1 MVFFFLHTD
10 GTAVIENKNV
20 LISQNE
26 EFDSTVRQLSRDR
39 VSVLKKD
46 TCDFRFVRT
55 LGKGR
60 SCHLEQKG
68 CLKRDLIV
76 TQ

>member
-1 MVFFFLHTD
+1 MHTD

-46 TCDFRFVRT
+46 A
-55 LGKGR
+55 
-60 SCHLEQKG
+60 
-68 CLKRDLIV
+68 
-76 TQ
+76 